1 MADKNDDLL
10 ANIISTR
17 NINTIYLEGKS
28 PWGFRVIAS
37 TNSTYSYL
45 IVSKVK
51 TKYIWFRK
59 KTCSIFFVC
68 KVRLKSKAYYG
79 ALEENDIILS
89 INNISTQNMNIQTA
103 NDLIDSAECLFLNV
117 LHCTDHW
124 LVILK
129 KFLNFIISFNF

>member
-51 TKYIWFRK
+51 TKYIWFIK
-59 KTCSIFFVC
+59 K
-68 KVRLKSKAYYG
+68 
-79 ALEENDIILS
+79 
-89 INNISTQNMNIQTA
+89 IS
-103 NDLIDSAECLFLNV
+103 
-117 LHCTDHW
+117 
-124 LVILK
+124 
-129 KFLNFIISFNF
+129 

>member
-45 IVSKVK
+45 IVSKD
-51 TKYIWFRK
+51 RK
-59 KTCSIFFVC
+59 SV
-68 KVRLKSKAYYG
+68 V
-79 ALEENDIILS
+79 
-89 INNISTQNMNIQTA
+89 
-103 NDLIDSAECLFLNV
+103 
-117 LHCTDHW
+117 
-124 LVILK
+124 
-129 KFLNFIISFNF
+129 